1 MSAFVGKY
9 ADELIKT
16 AKYIATPSKGI
27 LAADESTGTI
37 GKRLSSINV
46 ENVESNRQALR
57 ELLFTAPGAF
67 EYLSG
72 VILFEE
78 TLYQKT
84 SNGKPFVDLLNAG
97 GVVPGIKVDKGTV
110 EIAGTN
116 GETTTQGLDSLGAR
130 CAKYYEAGARFAKW
144 RAVLKIGPAGEPS
157 ELAVKQNAEGL
168 ARYALLCQENGLVPI
183 VEPEIL
189 TDGAHD
195 IKTCAAVT
203 ERVLAAVYKSL
214 NDHKVLL
221 EGTLLKPN
229 MVTPGSDSPKVGAE
243 VIAEYTVAALRR
255 TVPPAVPGVVFLSGG
270 QSEEE
275 ASQNLNAMNKLEV
288 LKPWTLSFSF
298 GRALQQ
304 STLKKWA
311 GKKENVASAQATFLV
326 RCKANSEAT
335 LGKYDG
341 AGAGAGDAAASE
353 SLHVKGYKY

>member
-1 MSAFVGKY
+1 MMKC
-9 ADELIKT
+9 ADELMKT
-16 AKYIATPSKGI
+16 AKYIATPGKGI

-37 GKRLSSINV
+37 GKRLASINV

-57 ELLFTAPGAF
+57 EMLFTAPGAL

-78 TLYQKT
+78 TLYQT
-84 SNGKPFVDLLNAG
+84 AADGTPFVDILKAG
-97 GVVPGIKVDKGTV
+97 NVIPGIKVDKGTV
-110 EIAGTN
+110 DIAGTV

-144 RAVLKIGPAGEPS
+144 RAVLKIGPGAEPS

-168 ARYALLCQENGLVPI
+168 ARYALICQENGLVPI

-189 TDGAHD
+189 TDGPHD
-195 IKTCAAVT
+195 IKACAAAT

-214 NDHKVLL
+214 NDH
-221 EGTLLKPN
+221 
-229 MVTPGSDSPKVGAE
+229 KVGAE

-270 QSEEE
+270 QSEEQ
-275 ASQNLNAMNKLEV
+275 ATQNLDAMNKLAV
-288 LKPWTLSFSF
+288 LKPWTLTFSF

-304 STLKKWA
+304 STIKKWA
-311 GKKENVASAQATFLV
+311 GKKENVADAQATFLA
-326 RCKANSEAT
+326 RCKGNSEAT
-335 LGKYDG
+335 LGKYGG
-341 AGAGAGDAAASE
+341 AAAGGDAAASE
-353 SLHVKGYKY
+353 SLHVAGYKY

>member
-9 ADELIKT
+9 ADDLIKT
-16 AKYIATPSKGI
+16 AKYIATPGKGI

-37 GKRLSSINV
+37 GKRLASINV

-57 ELLFTAPGAF
+57 ELLFTAPDALQ
-67 EYLSG
+67 YLSG

-78 TLYQKT
+78 TLYQK
-84 SNGKPFVDLLNAG
+84 SSSGKPFVDILNESN
-97 GVVPGIKVDKGTV
+97 VLPGIKVDKGTV
-110 EIAGTN
+110 DLAGTN

-144 RAVLKIGPAGEPS
+144 RAVLKIGLTEPS
-157 ELAVKQNAEGL
+157 ELSIQQNAQGL
-168 ARYALLCQENGLVPI
+168 ARYAMICQENGLAPI

-189 TDGAHD
+189 TDGSHD
-195 IKTCAAVT
+195 IKTCAAAT
-203 ERVLAAVYKSL
+203 EKVLAAVYKAL
-214 NDHKVLL
+214 NDQHVLL

-270 QSEEE
+270 QSEED
-275 ASQNLNAMNKLEV
+275 ATLNLNAMNKLAV

-304 STLKKWA
+304 STIKKWG
-311 GKKENVASAQATFLV
+311 GKKENVAAAQAAFLV

-335 LGKYDG
+335 FGKYVGGGSADV
-341 AGAGAGDAAASE
+341 AASE
-353 SLHVKGYKY
+353 SLYVKGYKY